1 MNEIEKIKKMA
12 KTESEW
18 MRYYGHE
25 SSRAEEKF
33 EDIGFYDR
41 MLPIG
46 YSKVYT
52 PLAHKCPMG
61 FVDSLD
67 PESARL
73 VSGPRDH
80 SKGIYTPLEF
90 MIHNRME
97 ECESLI
103 STIRG

>member
-1 MNEIEKIKKMA
+1 MKEIEKILKLA
-12 KTESEW
+12 KTEAEW

-25 SSRAEEKF
+25 SSRKEESF

-52 PLAHKCPMG
+52 PLAHKCVMG

-67 PESARL
+67 PEKAKL

-80 SKGIYTPLEF
+80 SKGVYTPLELVIF
-90 MIHNRME
+90 NRLDGFDL
-97 ECESLI
+97 LI
-103 STIRG
+103 SVIRG